1 MKKEWKVKTME
12 IRANI
17 ANGYYEPKRP
27 YPPPPV
33 KPCLIMD
40 HTSGDAAK
48 YASDL
53 ALYELK
59 LETYKKHMIGY
70 RAEERRLIE
79 EFRTDAILDCGLQ
92 TSKARHTA
100 FSMARDRG
108 SSEGLGSVLD
118 ELEELT
124 VLLDIA
130 ENGFE

>member
-1 MKKEWKVKTME
+1 MKKEWKVKTDN
-12 IRANI
+12 IRDNI

-53 ALYELK
+53 ALYEVK
-59 LETYKKHMIGY
+59 MESYKQHMIGY
-70 RAEERRLIE
+70 RSEERRLSE
-79 EFRTDAILDCGLQ
+79 EFKSDAILDCGLQ
-92 TSKARHTA
+92 NNKGRHRA

-108 SSEGLGSVLD
+108 NSTGLGSILD